1 MAKKSNKK
9 TKAPKA
15 SKTTANSNEAAPA
28 AAPETAPAKGKK
40 QGELDGFGRERIAE
54 LDGAAEAYRKARNER
69 QAKTKVE
76 KAKKQELMAV
86 ARKHGVKVY
95 VYESDDGEEL
105 EVEYTAETKE
115 NVKVKLKDDGEDSEE
130 D

>member
-1 MAKKSNKK
+1 MTKKGTKS
-9 TKAPKA
+9 KAPKA
-15 SKTTANSNEAAPA
+15 AKNENATAAAAPA
-28 AAPETAPAKGKK
+28 EAPPTKGKK
-40 QGELDGFGRERIAE
+40 QGELDGFERPRIAE
-54 LDGAAEAYRKARNER
+54 LDKAAEGYRTARNER

-105 EVEYTAETKE
+105 QLEYTAETKE
-115 NVKVKLKDDGEDSEE
+115 NVKVSKIEDTDE
-130 D
+130 DED